1 MRLST
6 KLNSN
11 NSNSL
16 ISNIRSQQLHRL
28 PWFLIGAMASTI
40 STVYLYFEYRPKI
53 PIHKK
58 STNSIEPPRT

>member
-1 MRLST
+1 MKLSSPIY
-6 KLNSN
+6 SN
-11 NSNSL
+11 KSTGINTV
-16 ISNIRSQQLHRL
+16 RSQHLHRL